1 MALRPKRILL
11 GDFEK
16 LVTDY
21 PEIEHLIHNLN
32 ETRNETSKSLNSRLS
47 IRENLNQ
54 ELKRIIISEDKP
66 VVFKTSVQG
75 NPQGVTIVQ
84 AHQNCTG
91 GFVNWEYLG
100 DNNIRINSITG
111 LTPGC
116 NNEFTLLVI
125 GE

>member
-1 MALRPKRILL
+1 MALRPKRLRS

-16 LVTDY
+16 LVKEY
-21 PEIEHLIHNLN
+21 PEFEELIYNLN
-32 ETRNETSKSLNSRLS
+32 ETRNETAKALSSRLS
-47 IRENLNQ
+47 IRESLNQ
-54 ELKRIIISEDKP
+54 ELKRIIISESKP
-66 VVFKTSVQG
+66 VVFKTSVNG

-100 DNNIRINSITG
+100 DNNIRINNITG
-111 LTPGC
+111 LIPGC